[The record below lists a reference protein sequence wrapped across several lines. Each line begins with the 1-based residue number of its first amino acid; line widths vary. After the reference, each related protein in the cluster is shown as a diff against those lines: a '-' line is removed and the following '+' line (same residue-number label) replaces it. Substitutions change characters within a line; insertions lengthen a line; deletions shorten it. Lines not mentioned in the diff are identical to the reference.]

1 MTRYRVAQAISQ
13 DRFREVLKEDTE
25 LLAQYGLKLLSVQ
38 AGISAAVEDE
48 IKDGKINPWNVINV
62 NDKTWKWLHPLLLR
76 LRAAEAQVAAAA
88 AAREEA
94 DLNAYQAAAK

>member
-38 AGISAAVEDE
+38 AGVSAAVKDE
-48 IKDGKINPWNVINV
+48 IKGDTINPWNVIEMNE
-62 NDKTWKWLHPLLLR
+62 KTWKWLHPLLLR
-76 LRAAEAQVAAAA
+76 LRAAEAQLAAA
-88 AAREEA
+88 EEEV
-94 DLNAYQAAAK
+94 YQAAAK